1 MQVSKLW
8 RYPTKSRGGEPLET
22 AQLTADGITG
32 DRIVNVRGA
41 RSPLTGQ
48 TRQSLLTVPAR
59 LNGNCTTSP
68 SAEPTPEPAS
78 PCSSPTSTSA
88 SSTPP
93 PARSSAVSPST
104 PPAATTAPANPPA
117 HHPETATTQ
126 ILTQV
131 RDVRDVLRHHN
142 AEREGFR
149 SAVRRVEN
157 SLVDALR
164 GVQPGVTAG
173 VTPAGSACTRR
184 AARDGR
190 LDMAWSDEAEVAV
203 IGAYVS
209 EVGGASPRSRG
220 GSGPTSRDA

>member
-22 AQLTADGITG
+22 AQLTADGNTG

-59 LNGNCTTSP
+59 LNGQLHHIAIGRTH
-68 SAEPTPEPAS
+68 TPEPAS

-104 PPAATTAPANPPA
+104 PPAATTAPANPRPTRK
-117 HHPETATTQ
+117 P
-126 ILTQV
+126 
-131 RDVRDVLRHHN
+131 
-142 AEREGFR
+142 
-149 SAVRRVEN
+149 RRPK
-157 SLVDALR
+157 S
-164 GVQPGVTAG
+164 
-173 VTPAGSACTRR
+173 
-184 AARDGR
+184 
-190 LDMAWSDEAEVAV
+190 
-203 IGAYVS
+203 
-209 EVGGASPRSRG
+209 
-220 GSGPTSRDA
+220 